1 MARSSSSQPPVEP
14 TIAEIT
20 MRYHACAVELANALG
35 VPYTEA
41 FLIQHRESISCCFIE
56 SSKLGVRLPERVHLP
71 PLKPAEHSGVPVAGV
86 QKTTICTFMVK
97 GEEENEG
104 LHP

>member
-1 MARSSSSQPPVEP
+1 VEP

-71 PLKPAEHSGVPVAGV
+71 PLKPAEHSGVPVAGDTV
-86 QKTTICTFMVK
+86 AEFPESVSYALPVFSRLLDVTL
-97 GEEENEG
+97 EG
-104 LHP
+104 V